1 MQSDRSLSSMI
12 DVVARKLTASLFYF
26 ELNAVP
32 ERNNGEYRISGS
44 ILCSLCYPDPAYK
57 SLLEQLVRD
66 SAEFYADDIPIPGNF
81 EEDLEFYDSRSFRRS
96 VSFNS
101 AGGFTISLR
110 KPTLAPNHIS
120 GSPFSVE
127 SLLTSQEFNS
137 FFERSDHRK
146 RKFIGDDSPRK
157 RRRL

>member
-1 MQSDRSLSSMI
+1 MI
-12 DVVARKLTASLFYF
+12 DVIARKLTASLFYF
-26 ELNAVP
+26 ELDTVP
-32 ERNNGEYRISGS
+32 ERNNGGYRISRS
-44 ILCSLCYPDPAYK
+44 ILCSLCYHDSAYK

-66 SAEFYADDIPIPGNF
+66 SAEFYADNIPLPGNF
-81 EEDLEFYDSRSFRRS
+81 EEDLEFYDSRSFRKS
-96 VSFNS
+96 VSFHS
-101 AGGFTISLR
+101 ADDFTTSLR
-110 KPTLAPNHIS
+110 KTTLAPNHTS